1 MSICLN
7 SSHSDLPAGIDSI
20 LKLWD
25 AMTIF
30 TLEEHFQERIATAT
44 ELLSRNTVT
53 FFYLVYIR
61 NLNKNKKNGKT
72 KWIFKQKVLH
82 KELND
87 NTNLYQIGTL
97 NTI

>member
-1 MSICLN
+1 
-7 SSHSDLPAGIDSI
+7 
-20 LKLWD
+20 
-25 AMTIF
+25 MTIF
-30 TLEEHFQERIATAT
+30 TLEDHFQEWIATAT

-61 NLNKNKKNGKT
+61 NLNKNKKNRKT